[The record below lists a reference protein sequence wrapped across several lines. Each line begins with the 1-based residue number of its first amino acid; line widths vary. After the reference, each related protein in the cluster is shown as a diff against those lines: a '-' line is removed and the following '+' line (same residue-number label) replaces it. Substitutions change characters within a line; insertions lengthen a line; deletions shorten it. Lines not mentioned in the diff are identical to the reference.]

1 MIPKPRT
8 VGVGSEMWSLSSIRE
23 MSSLSS
29 MQEMWSLSCS
39 RMAFVCGVSLL
50 LALAATTTS
59 GGGGSDVIVGHSLKS
74 CEAILDVLDEEY
86 NERRENRH
94 KKKRGWSGEKVMF
107 DLYEPEATCFREER
121 FGSESEERF
130 DAYGDGPKFLCG
142 VDLIAAKANDENAD
156 GCLVYSVGS
165 NNDVQFE
172 RAVHT
177 HMGCE
182 IHTFDP
188 TLNKPFVGDMYSTFH
203 PWGLGTDGG
212 KEGRA
217 ASKKDNWIRKSFET
231 VMKDLGHLNRTI
243 DILKVR
249 TFILE
254 YFYDTQGPLI
264 TFSFNAPD

>member
-1 MIPKPRT
+1 
-8 VGVGSEMWSLSSIRE
+8 
-23 MSSLSS
+23 
-29 MQEMWSLSCS
+29 
-39 RMAFVCGVSLL
+39 VCGVSFL
-50 LALAATTTS
+50 LALAATTTR
-59 GGGGSDVIVGHSLKS
+59 GGGGSDGINSHSHKS
-74 CEAILDVLDEEY
+74 CEATLDNLDDEY
-86 NERRENRH
+86 NERRENRQ
-94 KKKRGWSGEKVMF
+94 KKRRGWRGEKVMF

-142 VDLIAAKANDENAD
+142 VDLIAAKTRDENAG

-212 KEGRA
+212 NEGA
-217 ASKKDNWIRKSFET
+217 SASKTDNWIRKSFET
-231 VMKDLGHLNRTI
+231 VMKDLGHMNRTI
-243 DILKVR
+243 DILKVC
-249 TFILE
+249 TS
-254 YFYDTQGPLI
+254 YFGE
-264 TFSFNAPD
+264 FR

>member
-1 MIPKPRT
+1 
-8 VGVGSEMWSLSSIRE
+8 
-23 MSSLSS
+23 
-29 MQEMWSLSCS
+29 
-39 RMAFVCGVSLL
+39 MAFVCGLSCL

-59 GGGGSDVIVGHSLKS
+59 GEGGSDGTKFGHPLKS
-74 CEAILDVLDEEY
+74 CESILDDLDEEY
-86 NERRENRH
+86 NERRENRQ
-94 KKKRGWSGEKVMF
+94 KKKRGWRGEKVMF

-130 DAYGDGPKFLCG
+130 DAYGDGPKFMCG
-142 VDLIAAKANDENAD
+142 VDLIAAKARDENSD

-172 RAVHT
+172 KAVHT

-188 TLNKPFVGDMYSTFH
+188 TLNKPFVGGMYSTFH

-217 ASKKDNWIRKSFET
+217 ASNKDNWIRKSFQT
-231 VMKDLGHLNRTI
+231 VMKDLGHMNRTI
-243 DILKVR
+243 DILKVCM
-249 TFILE
+249 
-254 YFYDTQGPLI
+254 
-264 TFSFNAPD
+264 S